1 MSIHVPPPS
10 DSAGK
15 TEHRQLRSILQRAE
29 RAGGKTGA
37 AATEVMRVLFPHM
50 VMEEEYA
57 MPPLKLLPRIARGE
71 VTPDMARVIPISWTL
86 KSELPRMLED
96 HKQIVLALRSL
107 MQASAEE
114 GLDGYMEFATKMIGH
129 AQMEEEIAYP
139 AAILVG
145 EYLKQ
150 YFDKD

>member
-1 MSIHVPPPS
+1 MSLNVPPPS

-15 TEHRQLRSILQRAE
+15 TEHRHLRSALQRAE
-29 RAGGKTGA
+29 AAGGRTGA
-37 AATEVMRVLFPHM
+37 AATEVMKVLFPHM

-71 VTPDMARVIPISWTL
+71 VTPDMARVIPIARTL
-86 KSELPRMLED
+86 KAELPRMLED
-96 HKQIVLALRSL
+96 HKQIVMALRRL
-107 MQASAEE
+107 MQAAVEE
-114 GLDGYMEFATKMIGH
+114 GFEGYTEYASKLIAH

-150 YFDKD
+150 QFNMD

>member
-1 MSIHVPPPS
+1 M
-10 DSAGK
+10 K
-15 TEHRQLRSILQRAE
+15 
-29 RAGGKTGA
+29 
-37 AATEVMRVLFPHM
+37 VLFPHM

-57 MPPLKLLPRIARGE
+57 MPPLKLLPRIARGD
-71 VTPDMARVIPISWTL
+71 VTPDMARVIPISGTL

-96 HKQIVLALRSL
+96 HKQIVLALRRL
-107 MQASAEE
+107 MQAATEE
-114 GLDGYMEFATKMIGH
+114 GWDGYSEFATKLISH